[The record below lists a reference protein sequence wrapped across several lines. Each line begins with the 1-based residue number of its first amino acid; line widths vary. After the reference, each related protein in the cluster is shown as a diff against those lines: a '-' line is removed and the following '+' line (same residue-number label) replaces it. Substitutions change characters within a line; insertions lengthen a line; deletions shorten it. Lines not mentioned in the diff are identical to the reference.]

1 MKIAVI
7 KTGGKQYKVVEGQR
21 LKVEKLKAQEGS
33 QVEFDQVL
41 LVADDKKTEVGT
53 PVLAKK
59 VSAKVIKT
67 GRAKKVSVGKYKAK
81 IRYDKVVGHRQP
93 FTEVE
98 IEKIG

>member
-33 QVEFDQVL
+33 RVEFDQVL

-93 FTEVE
+93 FTEIV
-98 IEKIG
+98 IESIK